1 MSSDDDSE
9 TAEWEREQMLRG
21 TQSRRQQPQPKK
33 EEKSKD
39 VVDAT
44 LAKRYVI
51 QEVERARTTI
61 ESLKKSISSA
71 GLEIRKS
78 EKRVEAI
85 KNHIQQLEMNN
96 SFFEELS
103 SFKISNELLE
113 FLEKHK
119 SRISKLPYDQREMID
134 LLEKKARDTQLPMNV
149 DDQ

>member
-1 MSSDDDSE
+1 MSSSDDSE

-21 TQSRRQQPQPKK
+21 TQSRRQQPQPNK

-44 LAKRYVI
+44 LAKRYVTQDI
-51 QEVERARTTI
+51 ERARSAI
-61 ESLKKSISSA
+61 ESLKRSISGA
-71 GLEIRKS
+71 GLEIVKS
-78 EKRVEAI
+78 EKRIEAI
-85 KNHIQQLEMNN
+85 KNHIQQLEANN

-103 SFKISNELLE
+103 SLNISNELIE

-119 SRISKLPYDQREMID
+119 SRISKLPHDQKEMID